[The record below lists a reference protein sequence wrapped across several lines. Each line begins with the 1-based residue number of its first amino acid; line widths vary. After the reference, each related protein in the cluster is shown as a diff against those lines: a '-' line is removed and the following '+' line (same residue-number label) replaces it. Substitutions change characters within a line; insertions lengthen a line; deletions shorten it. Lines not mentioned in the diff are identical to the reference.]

1 MNIDKTILIPTYE
14 NFSFEECMWF
24 LNRNYDDCLHSVSKT
39 GIIKAIQFND
49 EVYLISLKEK
59 IKSIEVEI
67 LNNNFNEETKNLIV
81 SYVTD
86 WLDIERDIKP
96 FYHLLEQN
104 EKFAYMVEE
113 YKGLRLIGIEDLFET
128 LCWSIIGQQINL
140 TFAYKLKRRLV
151 EKFGTAIEFNGEVY
165 HTFPSCEILS
175 LITIEELREMQ
186 FSTRKAEY
194 IIGTAK
200 AFVSKELSK
209 EKIKALP
216 DFTGRH
222 KALTNIKGIGVWTA
236 NYALMK
242 SLRELQAIPFGD
254 VGLLNALKNHT
265 IIKDRSE
272 TEKIEELFKKF
283 AGWES
288 YLVIYLWRS
297 LADKKL

>member
-1 MNIDKTILIPTYE
+1 MNIEKTILIPTYE
-14 NFSFEECMWF
+14 NFSFEECIWF

-39 GIIKAIQFND
+39 GIIKAIQINN

-81 SYVTD
+81 SYVKD
-86 WLDIERDIKP
+86 WLDVERDIKP
-96 FYHLLEQN
+96 FYDLLEQN
-104 EKFAYMVEE
+104 EKLAYMVEE

-165 HTFPSCEILS
+165 HIFPSCEVLS
-175 LITIEELREMQ
+175 SITIEELREMQ
-186 FSTRKAEY
+186 FSKQKAEY
-194 IIGTAK
+194 IIGSAK
-200 AFVSKELSK
+200 AFFSKELSK

-216 DFTGRH
+216 DFISKH

-242 SLRELQAIPFGD
+242 SLRESQAIPFGD
-254 VGLLNALKNHT
+254 VGLLNALKNHE
-265 IIKDRSE
+265 IINERSE
-272 TEKIEELFKKF
+272 TEKIKELFKKF

-297 LADKKL
+297 LAEMKN